1 MFEQVSVTC
10 HEESPALSSEEEAV
24 RFWRFEEFVRLGF
37 DHGAAFVLMLAE
49 ADLGLARRLV
59 RDGCP
64 LGTALAILH

>member
-1 MFEQVSVTC
+1 MFGQTGTVCDKEFPVQ
-10 HEESPALSSEEEAV
+10 SSEEEAV

-37 DHGAAFVLMLAE
+37 DHGAAFILMYAE
-49 ADLGLARRLV
+49 ADLGVARRLV

>member
-1 MFEQVSVTC
+1 MFGQTGTVCDKEFPVQ
-10 HEESPALSSEEEAV
+10 SSEEEAV

-37 DHGAAFVLMLAE
+37 DNGAAFILMYAE
-49 ADLGLARRLV
+49 ADLGVARRLV